1 MVLAPAHFRLSTSA
15 LKSLRGSLPN
25 LFIPVLCLLLVSL
38 SAYGKEISSSSQL
51 SAYKFQSYI
60 TSNEVVG
67 GNISEQGGFVTTAEV
82 IDPIIAGIKVPG
94 FLSTD
99 AKMTPE
105 GPATWVNVKLRTGDP
120 QFIDFAFIE
129 IVSEVS
135 YELAAFG
142 STAEAEIRID
152 ARGKK
157 NGLGSLVGSLS
168 RAQITNQTDIKIYET
183 DALGNRAA
191 IAHSW
196 LPQNPNAPTPG
207 ITTENFSDIEVPF
220 VESNDKFT
228 ITTNQV
234 YEVLVTSA
242 AIVQF
247 SDISSFN
254 LSSFGYIESAFS
266 SATPGIELAVSSF
279 DTSDVTQIS
288 PPPKLTSNIDAENS
302 DATISGGTRLT
313 GTAEYSEI
321 FKVGDSVEILATL
334 EPESEDIGDA
344 ANVYLVV
351 STDSGLF
358 QANSGGLTDFDGSEA
373 DLAPLSEITLRAV
386 SEVNLTELMG
396 GQINF
401 KETDVGLYE
410 VFIGY
415 ATEGSAISF
424 TDEPIV
430 IEVTN

>member
-1 MVLAPAHFRLSTSA
+1 MVLAPAHFRLGTSA
-15 LKSLRGSLPN
+15 QKILRGLLPN

-38 SAYGKEISSSSQL
+38 SAYGKEISSASEL
-51 SAYKFQSYI
+51 AAYQFQSYI

-82 IDPIIAGIKVPG
+82 VDPIIAGIQVPG
-94 FLSTD
+94 SLSTD
-99 AKMTPE
+99 AKMTPS

-135 YELAAFG
+135 YEFAAFG
-142 STAEAEIRID
+142 PAVEAEVRID

-207 ITTENFSDIEVPF
+207 ITTENFSEIEVPF

-247 SDISSFN
+247 RDISSFN

-279 DTSDVTQIS
+279 DASDVTQIS
-288 PPPKLTSNIDAENS
+288 PPPKLTSNIDGENS
-302 DATISGGTRLT
+302 DATISGGTRLI
-313 GTAEYSEI
+313 GTTDYSEI

-334 EPESEDIGDA
+334 EPDSADIGNA
-344 ANVYLVV
+344 ANVYLIV
-351 STDSGLF
+351 STDTGLF
-358 QANSGGLTDFDGSEA
+358 QATPSGLVDFDGSEA
-373 DLAPLSEITLRAV
+373 GLIPLTEITLRAV

-401 KETDVGLYE
+401 NESEIELYE
-410 VFIGY
+410 IFIGY
-415 ATEGSAISF
+415 AAEDSAISF
-424 TDEPIV
+424 TVEPIV
-430 IEVTN
+430 IDVSN